1 MINKW
6 KKKSLMT
13 MIAVLLAIMV
23 TGCAQTSS
31 NTASVIEPGLSDME
45 YVQKKG
51 TLIVG
56 VTDYAPMG
64 YHSGTDWVGLDIDL
78 AEAFADSI
86 GVKLELVE
94 IDWNKKTEL
103 LQKGDIDCIWN
114 GMTMTE
120 ELQETISCSKPYLSN
135 AQVVVLR
142 SDETKQHQTVETCQH
157 LLFAVEAGSTG
168 ETLLKEMK
176 YRYTTYPTQI
186 EALQSVQENKT
197 DAAVIDIIMASSNVG
212 EGREYEE
219 LDFAISLNDEKM
231 CVGFR
236 KDSDLTQK
244 ADEFLKTVY
253 MDGTIRSLSEK
264 YGIEDAVLQ
273 PVNH

>member
-6 KKKSLMT
+6 KKMYLMS
-13 MIAVLLAIMV
+13 MIAVLLAFMV
-23 TGCAQTSS
+23 TGCAQTSA
-31 NTASVIEPGLSDME
+31 NTASAIEPGLSDIE

-51 TLIVG
+51 TLVVG

-64 YHSGTDWVGLDIDL
+64 YHSGKDWVGLDIDL
-78 AEAFADSI
+78 AKAFADSI
-86 GVKLELVE
+86 GVELELEE

-103 LQKGDIDCIWN
+103 LQKGTIDCIWN

-142 SDETKQHQTVETCQH
+142 SDDTKQHQTVETCQH
-157 LLFAVEAGSTG
+157 LLFAVEAGSTA
-168 ETLLKEMK
+168 EALLKELK
-176 YRYTTYPTQI
+176 YRYTTFPTQI

-212 EGREYEE
+212 GGREYEN
-219 LDFAISLNDEKM
+219 LDFTISLNDEKM

-236 KDSDLTQK
+236 KDSDLTKK
-244 ADEFLKTVY
+244 ADEFLTTVY
-253 MDGTIRSLSEK
+253 MDGTIQTLTEK

>member
-6 KKKSLMT
+6 KKMNLMS
-13 MIAVLLAIMV
+13 MIAVLLAFMV
-23 TGCAQTSS
+23 TGCAQTSA
-31 NTASVIEPGLSDME
+31 NTASAIEPGLSDIE

-51 TLIVG
+51 TLVVG

-64 YHSGTDWVGLDIDL
+64 YHSGEDWVGLDIDL
-78 AEAFADSI
+78 AKAFADSI
-86 GVKLELVE
+86 GVELELEE

-103 LQKGDIDCIWN
+103 LQKGTIDCIWN

-142 SDETKQHQTVETCQH
+142 SDDTKQHQTVETCQH
-157 LLFAVEAGSTG
+157 LLFAVEAGSTA
-168 ETLLKEMK
+168 EALLKELK
-176 YRYTTYPTQI
+176 YRYTTFPTQI

-212 EGREYEE
+212 EGREYEN
-219 LDFAISLNDEKM
+219 LDFTISLNDEKM

-236 KDSDLTQK
+236 KDSDLTKK
-244 ADEFLKTVY
+244 ADEFLTTVY
-253 MDGTIRSLSEK
+253 MDGTIQTLTEK